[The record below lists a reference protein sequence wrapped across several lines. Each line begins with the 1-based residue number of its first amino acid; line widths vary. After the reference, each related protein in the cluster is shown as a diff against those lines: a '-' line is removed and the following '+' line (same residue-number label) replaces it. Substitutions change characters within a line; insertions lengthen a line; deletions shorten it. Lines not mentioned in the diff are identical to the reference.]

1 MINNNPIRIGIVGAG
16 VSSSTVHLPVLVA
29 NSAVVVDWICD
40 LDIGKAKS
48 IAERFSVSRSFS
60 GIDQCPGVD
69 IVALT
74 IPLNMRSS
82 AFRLSL
88 DRGWHVLVEKPF
100 AENSAHHLEMIDE
113 AKNTGIQLGVMAQRR
128 TYAQNY
134 MASELLRS
142 GILGSI
148 NRVWAADSDV
158 VRRSGIDGDQWVSRI
173 INHTTATGG
182 YLEETGWHLIDTV
195 FQIVDAAEIEV
206 NAAVLDGI
214 EGIDTE
220 VEVESDVITK
230 DGDAF
235 KMALRLSRSRDIR
248 RGISIECEKG
258 IIEVGNSPSGTATLK
273 NTDGLYVCDIDKA
286 HKFARSGYAAIHQH
300 WQAFIDQCKTE
311 IPSLASAESAILTT
325 QFIEDVK
332 ATSLWGVSN
341 G

>member
-1 MINNNPIRIGIVGAG
+1 MNNPIRIGIIGAG

-29 NSAVVVDWICD
+29 RSEVVVEWICD
-40 LDIGKAKS
+40 LDISKAKS
-48 IAERFSVSRSFS
+48 IAERFSVSQNFS
-60 GIDQCPGVD
+60 GIDQCPSVD

-82 AFRLSL
+82 AFKHSL
-88 DRGWHVLVEKPF
+88 DRGWHILMEKPF
-100 AENSAHHLEMIDE
+100 AENLAHHIQMMDQ
-113 AKNTGIQLGVMAQRR
+113 AKNKGVQLGVMAQRR

-142 GILGSI
+142 GILGSVH
-148 NRVWAADSDV
+148 RVWAADSDA
-158 VRRSGIDGDQWVSRI
+158 VRRSGIDGDQWASRI
-173 INHTTATGG
+173 INHRTATGG

-195 FQIVDAAEIEV
+195 FQIVNAVGIKV
-206 NAAVLDGI
+206 KAAVLDGI

-220 VEVESDVITK
+220 VKAESDVITK
-230 DGDAF
+230 AGDEF

-248 RGISIECEKG
+248 SGISIECEKG
-258 IIEVGNSPSGTATLK
+258 IIELGNSPSGTAILK

-286 HKFARSGYAAIHQH
+286 HKYARSGYAAIHQH

-311 IPSLASAESAILTT
+311 IATLASAESAILTT
-325 QFIEDVK
+325 QFIEEVK
-332 ATSLWGVSN
+332 ATSLWAGAN